1 MRGGHRRGQSRFR
14 PRRLI
19 VKLSQVEIS
28 AESQVASAVGG
39 FFERIK
45 EDKLSMGRLDPLFA
59 RVLVLEAQVCLLLQF
74 CVLRFGLLQDRDVLV
89 GVFPE
94 DQEFVVG

>member
-1 MRGGHRRGQSRFR
+1 MRGGHRRGQSRLR

-28 AESQVASAVGG
+28 AECPVASAVGG

-59 RVLVLEAQVCLLLQF
+59 RVLVLEVGQKRLA
-74 CVLRFGLLQDRDVLV
+74 LV
-89 GVFPE
+89 ILTKKQSCGDICISLIRIPAILSM
-94 DQEFVVG
+94 GS